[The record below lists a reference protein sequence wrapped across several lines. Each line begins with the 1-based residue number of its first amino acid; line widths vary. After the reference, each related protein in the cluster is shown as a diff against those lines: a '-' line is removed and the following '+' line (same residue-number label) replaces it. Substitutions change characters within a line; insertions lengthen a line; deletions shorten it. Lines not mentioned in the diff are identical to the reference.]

1 MSYNLS
7 YNFEDQYSG
16 TYQPSITVG
25 VYKENVTEEE
35 FLTAVNE
42 LISASHLSTKTLVWS
57 S

>member
-16 TYQPSITVG
+16 AYQPSVTVG
-25 VYKENVTEEE
+25 IYKENVTEEE

-42 LISASHLSTKTLVWS
+42 LISASHLSDKTLVWS